1 MNRRMEVQNQLV
13 TWRRDFHKYA
23 ESKWREF
30 RTAGKIAEH
39 LDNLGIPVILGE
51 DLMVRDM
58 GFGVP
63 DMEIRRKEMD
73 RAITQGAKAE
83 FVEKMDGLPGVAGV
97 IETGKP
103 GPVTAL
109 RFDIDS
115 MPFDESTDADH
126 RPVKESFASVNKGCC
141 HACGHDGH
149 AAIGMAVA
157 QWIVEHKEELCGVIK
172 VIFQPAEEGGGGARG
187 IVARGHLDDVQYFFG
202 GHVGLT
208 QLNGLPVESH
218 QLVAGEKD
226 FLDNRRYNIRY
237 TGVAAHPCGDP
248 QKGRNALLAGSAAAL
263 GIHSI
268 APHGQGMLRVNVG
281 ILQCGISRNTIAP
294 NAYMELE
301 VRGDSDL
308 VAEYG
313 EQRMLQVVQSAA
325 GLYDVK
331 CDIELVGKTIS
342 AKSDDAAIDIVMECA
357 KNVPWFAEC
366 WSEGSVGG
374 TDDASDMMRRVQ
386 ENGGIGTYIGLG
398 ATFPTSYHDP
408 KFDFDEDVLLPSVE
422 LFEEIVKK
430 IHRIS

>member
-1 MNRRMEVQNQLV
+1 MRERADIQKQLV
-13 TWRRDFHKYA
+13 TWRRDFHKHA

-30 RTAGKIAEH
+30 RTSGIIAAH
-39 LDNLGIPVILGE
+39 LERLGIPILLGE
-51 DLMVRDM
+51 ELMVRDM

-63 DMEIRRKEMD
+63 DMETRKKEME
-73 RAITQGAKAE
+73 RAVAQGADAAL
-83 FVEKMDGLPGVAGV
+83 VEKMDGLPGVAG
-97 IETGKP
+97 IIDTGKP

-115 MPFDESTDADH
+115 MPFDESTEESH
-126 RPVKESFASVNKGCC
+126 RPVREGFASINRGCC

-157 QWIVEHKEELCGVIK
+157 EWIAEHKEELSGVIK

-187 IVARGHLDDVQYFFG
+187 IVARGLLDDVHYFFG
-202 GHVGLT
+202 GHLGLT
-208 QLNGLPVESH
+208 HLDGLPVESR
-218 QLVAGEKD
+218 QLIAGAKD
-226 FLDNRRYNIRY
+226 FLDNRRYNVRY
-237 TGVAAHPCGDP
+237 TGIAAHPCGDP
-248 QKGRNALLAGSAAAL
+248 QKGRNALLAGSAASL

-268 APHGQGMLRVNVG
+268 APHGQGQLRVNVG
-281 ILQCGISRNTIAP
+281 ILRCGISRNTIAP
-294 NAYMELE
+294 NAYMEIE

-325 GLYDVK
+325 GLYDVD
-331 CDIELVGKTIS
+331 CEVELVGKTIS
-342 AKSDDAAIDIVMECA
+342 AKADDAAIDIVMECV

-366 WSEGSVGG
+366 RPEGSVGG

-398 ATFPTSYHDP
+398 TTFPTSYHDP
-408 KFDFDEDVLLPSVE
+408 GFDFDEDVLLPSAE

-430 IHRIS
+430 IHQ

>member
-1 MNRRMEVQNQLV
+1 MADREMIHKQMVA
-13 TWRRDFHKYA
+13 WRRDFHKYA

-30 RTAGKIAEH
+30 RTSGMIAEY
-39 LDNLGIPVILGE
+39 LESLGIPILLGE
-51 DLMVRDM
+51 ELMVRDM

-63 DMEIRRKEMD
+63 DMEIRRQEME
-73 RAITQGAKAE
+73 RAVAQGAKQE
-83 FVEKMDGLPGVAGV
+83 YVDKMDGLPGVAG
-97 IETGKP
+97 IIDTGKP
-103 GPVTAL
+103 GPTTAL

-115 MPFDESTDADH
+115 MPFDESTDPDH
-126 RPVKESFASVNKGCC
+126 RPMREGFASVNKGCC

-157 QWIVEHKEELCGVIK
+157 SWIMEHKDELCGVIK

-187 IVARGHLDDVQYFFG
+187 IVARGLLDDVQYFFS

-208 QLNGLPVESH
+208 QLNGIPVESH
-218 QLVAGEKD
+218 QLIAGEKD

-237 TGVAAHPCGDP
+237 TGIAAHPCGDP

-268 APHGQGMLRVNVG
+268 APHGKGVFRANVG

-294 NAYMELE
+294 NAYMEVE
-301 VRGDSDL
+301 VRGENDE

-325 GLYDVK
+325 GLYDVS
-331 CDIELVGKTIS
+331 CDIELVGKNIS
-342 AKSDDAAIDIVMECA
+342 ARCDDAAMEIVMECV
-357 KNVPWFAEC
+357 KQVPWFEEC
-366 WSEGSVGG
+366 WAEGSLGG

-398 ATFPTSYHDP
+398 TTFPTSFHDP
-408 KFDFDEDVLLPSVE
+408 KFDFDEDVLVPSAE
-422 LFEEIVKK
+422 LFEEIIKK
-430 IHRIS
+430 LH